1 MTNMTYAMALDTAIN
16 FLNENIQYGDDFSAT
31 VEKLTALKEQLAKRS
46 TSKTPTKNQKENEV
60 IMAQI
65 LVTLEEIGEPATVTE
80 ILAHGVEGFELTN
93 QKASAL
99 LRKLKE
105 AGKVVKTI
113 EGKKA
118 LFSIA

>member
-1 MTNMTYAMALDTAIN
+1 MTKKEMFSLIASVNADNAEIVDFCQHEIDL
-16 FLNENIQYGDDFSAT
+16 LN
-31 VEKLTALKEQLAKRS
+31 AKRS
-46 TSKTPTKNQKENEV
+46 SKGQTKTQKENEV

-105 AGKVVKTI
+105 AEKVVKTI
-113 EGKKA
+113 DGKKA
-118 LFSIA
+118 RFALA